1 MKHNQLNSRPT
12 CCSEAKKSDSS
23 SKKDAAKKESNS
35 VSSSSEGGG
44 GDKSDKNS
52 ASAKFNVLVNK
63 YKVVEKLKK
72 FSGAGTL
79 FGAGPG

>member
-44 GDKSDKNS
+44 DKSDKNS